1 MNLRIETILNFW
13 FEETPPEKR
22 FKKDEKFDQ
31 LIKQKFLIDYEKAS
45 NNEFD
50 DWQTSAKG
58 SLALVILFDQFS
70 RNMFRNNKK
79 AFDQDSKTREVV
91 YNAIKLNFLD
101 EMNQSEKF
109 FMILPL
115 IHSERI
121 KDHEM
126 AYSLLEKY
134 LKDHPGLSD
143 IKKFWEDHTIAI
155 KRFNRYPHRNEV
167 LGRVSTQEELEFL
180 KGPNSS
186 W

>member
-1 MNLRIETILNFW
+1 MNSRIQTILNFW

-22 FKKDEKFDQ
+22 FQKDEKFD
-31 LIKQKFLIDYEKAS
+31 LIIRKNFLSDFEKAS

-50 DWQTSAKG
+50 DWKTSPKG

-79 AFDQDSKTREVV
+79 AFDQDHKTREVV

-101 EMNQSEKF
+101 EMNQSENF

-115 IHSERI
+115 IHSEEI

-143 IKKFWEDHTIAI
+143 IKKFWEDHTVAI

-167 LGRVSTQEELEFL
+167 LGRVSTKEEIEFL
-180 KGPNSS
+180 KSPNSS

>member
-1 MNLRIETILNFW
+1 
-13 FEETPPEKR
+13 
-22 FKKDEKFDQ
+22 
-31 LIKQKFLIDYEKAS
+31 
-45 NNEFD
+45 
-50 DWQTSAKG
+50 
-58 SLALVILFDQFS
+58 
-70 RNMFRNNKK
+70 MFRNDKK
-79 AFDQDSKTREVV
+79 AFDQDHETREVV

-115 IHSERI
+115 IHSEEI

-143 IKKFWEDHTIAI
+143 IKKFWEDHTVAI

-167 LGRVSTQEELEFL
+167 LGRVSTKEEIEFL
-180 KGPNSS
+180 KSPNSS